1 MRSPISFVALL
12 IAGMTLFGCVS
23 EQGFSPQSWK
33 FPIDGKVSSI
43 SRADLGTAVAAA
55 DSKRIY
61 GVHVIDRNHVKV
73 DISDD
78 LHKVGHYDERGR
90 YYIQRI
96 HGDPMYVMVTRRH
109 GKWDQGDG
117 AIVTT
122 Y

>member
-1 MRSPISFVALL
+1 MRCLYSLIGLL
-12 IAGMTLFGCVS
+12 VTSVTLFGCAHDS
-23 EQGFSPQSWK
+23 GFSPQSWK
-33 FPIDGKVSSI
+33 FPIDGNVSSI
-43 SRADLGTAVAAA
+43 SRTDLAAA
-55 DSKRIY
+55 IAAANSKRIY

-78 LHKVGHYDERGR
+78 LHKVGNYDERGH
-90 YYIQRI
+90 YYVQRI

-109 GKWDQGDG
+109 GKWEDDG